1 MVPHEL
7 VNEIHS
13 LDASK
18 HIVIGT
24 ILRKFPKIKLNENKN
39 GIMVNVSTL
48 PDEAIQEI
56 TQYMDFLKTQQ
67 NILNKIEE
75 ETDECKRLIQ
85 VDDVEEQQEEEEE
98 E

>member
-13 LDASK
+13 LDPSK

-56 TQYMDFLKTQQ
+56 AQYMDFLKTQQ

-98 E
+98 

>member
-56 TQYMDFLKTQQ
+56 AQYMDFLKTQQ

-85 VDDVEEQQEEEEE
+85 VDDVEEQEEEEE

>member
-13 LDASK
+13 LDPSK

-56 TQYMDFLKTQQ
+56 AQYMDFLKTQQ

-85 VDDVEEQQEEEEE
+85 VDDVEEQEEEEE